1 MTSTPPPAM
10 TPGERARK
18 ARENVVEALAHL
30 PRGVYIDVAEKPEI
44 SFSGD
49 GRGPGAW
56 VTVRIWTPT

>member
-1 MTSTPPPAM
+1 M